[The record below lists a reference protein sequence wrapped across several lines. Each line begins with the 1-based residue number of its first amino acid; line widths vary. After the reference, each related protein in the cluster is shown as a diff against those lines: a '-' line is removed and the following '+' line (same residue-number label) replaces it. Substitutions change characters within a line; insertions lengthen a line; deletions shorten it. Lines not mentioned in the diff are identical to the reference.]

1 MIELLTDHIP
11 VARPVFK
18 SMQDI
23 IPLQGVFEQ
32 RHPARVFI
40 DQINQP
46 STAFVWDRWGYFYL
60 AGDPNRP
67 ETRSSLQELLE
78 GSLLPASRSIGQ
90 SDFILW
96 PDSTA
101 WRAALADVLPGRS
114 LINIFR
120 RTFHFDPATFYEGR
134 YSRPSLPPGFTLTPI
149 DASIIGQ
156 HPFLEAEI
164 LTAWDTIDAYLEDG
178 VGVCLLEGEQLASV
192 CFSMFVASGAAEV
205 NVFTAKDY
213 RQKGFATLTSAAF
226 IDACL
231 KRKMRP
237 NWECF
242 ADNLPSVR
250 LAENLGFKADK
261 DIPVYYWEESSEYA
275 NI

>member
-1 MIELLTDHIP
+1 MIELLTDQLT

-32 RHPARVFI
+32 RHPARVFV
-40 DQINQP
+40 DQINPP
-46 STAFVWDRWGYFYL
+46 STALVWDRWGYFYL
-60 AGDPNRP
+60 AGDPNRQ
-67 ETRSSLQELLE
+67 ETRSSLKELLK
-78 GSLLPASRSIGQ
+78 GSLLPASKSLGQ

-96 PDSTA
+96 PDSTV
-101 WRAALADVLPGRS
+101 WRDVLPDVLPGRS

-134 YSRPSLPPGFTLTPI
+134 YSRPSLLPGFALIPI
-149 DASIIGQ
+149 DASTIEQ
-156 HPFLEAEI
+156 QPLLKAEI

-192 CFSMFVASGAAEV
+192 CFSMFVANGAAEV
-205 NVFTAKDY
+205 NVFTAEDY

-231 KRKMRP
+231 KRRIRP

-261 DIPVYYWEESSEYA
+261 DIPVYYWEESREYA

>member
-1 MIELLTDHIP
+1 LSTTP
-11 VARPVFK
+11 
-18 SMQDI
+18 
-23 IPLQGVFEQ
+23 
-32 RHPARVFI
+32 
-40 DQINQP
+40 INQP
-46 STAFVWDRWGYFYL
+46 SAAFVWDRWGYFYL
-60 AGDPNRP
+60 AGDPNRQ

-78 GSLLPASRSIGQ
+78 GSLLPASKSLGQ

-101 WRAALADVLPGRS
+101 WRAALPDVLPGRS
-114 LINIFR
+114 VMNIFR

-134 YSRPSLPPGFTLTPI
+134 YSRPSLPSGFTLTPI
-149 DASIIGQ
+149 DASTIEQ
-156 HPFLEAEI
+156 QPVLKAEI
-164 LTAWDTIDAYLEDG
+164 LTAWDSIDAYLQDG

-205 NVFTAKDY
+205 NVFTAEDY
-213 RQKGFATLTSAAF
+213 RQKGFATLTAAAF

-231 KRKMRP
+231 KRRMRP

>member
-1 MIELLTDHIP
+1 MIELLTEHITI
-11 VARPVFK
+11 ARPVFK

-40 DQINQP
+40 DQINHP

-60 AGDPNRP
+60 AGDPNRQ
-67 ETRSSLQELLE
+67 ETRSSLQELLK
-78 GSLLPASRSIGQ
+78 GSLLPASKSLGQ

-101 WRAALADVLPGRS
+101 WRDVLPDVLPGRS

-134 YSRPSLPPGFTLTPI
+134 YSRPGLPPGFTLTPI
-149 DASIIGQ
+149 DASTIEGQ
-156 HPFLEAEI
+156 PLLKAEI
-164 LTAWDTIDAYLEDG
+164 LTAWDTIDAYLQDG
-178 VGVCLLEGEQLASV
+178 LGVCLLDGKQLASV

-205 NVFTAKDY
+205 NVFTAEDY
-213 RQKGFATLTSAAF
+213 RQKGYATLTSAAF